1 MPPKSPLTYI
11 RSIGE
16 EVAYAPVLTCPYRV
30 DEPAAK
36 VGHERMRQDFV
47 VVIHMLIEDRSG
59 SGNARHQPQHCRY
72 GHGRRNAVTHSA
84 TLGDY
89 V

>member
-1 MPPKSPLTYI
+1 
-11 RSIGE
+11 
-16 EVAYAPVLTCPYRV
+16 
-30 DEPAAK
+30 
-36 VGHERMRQDFV
+36 MRQDFV